1 MSTDRKSESARIN
14 GAKSKGPVTPAGKA
28 KSSRNALSHGLTA
41 NYAVV
46 GEESQADFHVLLH
59 AYVDRYQP
67 SDAVETELV
76 HTLAI
81 TRWRLRRVATLETC
95 LFENDLALR
104 GDEIDESFESLDEAN
119 RVAYV
124 FQKQAEEGKALS
136 LLIRYEAALNR
147 VYDRTL
153 KQLDQLQTGPR
164 RNEPTEQL
172 NPDPPPTSPAEP
184 EPQLESENET
194 RSPEIEDRRESGA
207 KAGVGRAFAVGSRTT
222 C

>member
-1 MSTDRKSESARIN
+1 MSTNRKSESARIN
-14 GAKSKGPVTPAGKA
+14 GAKSKGPVTPEGKA
-28 KSSRNALSHGLTA
+28 KSSMNSLSHGLTSS
-41 NYAVV
+41 YAVV
-46 GEESQADFHVLLH
+46 GEESQAGFQVLLQ
-59 AYVDRYQP
+59 AYADRYQP

-76 HTLAI
+76 QTLAI

-95 LFENDLALR
+95 LFENELALR
-104 GDEIDESFESLDEAN
+104 GNEIDESFDSLDEAN

-172 NPDPPPTSPAEP
+172 NPDPPSTSPSEP

-194 RSPEIEDRRESGA
+194 PSLVIEDRWEA
-207 KAGVGRAFAVGSRTT
+207 AVKPGVDRALSVGSRTT